1 MLDLGFIPNTVFMYK
16 QNKTSYIWII
26 GKWGW
31 LDKGESWKP
40 GFLFSH
46 VATCSPPFC
55 LASSLLWELVP
66 PLFHAS
72 SSLDPAGPNST
83 GSSGCSMP
91 LCQTKSSMPNMLAP
105 SSFLISG
112 QTSNLCRY
120 TANLGVDKQIWGKY
134 LRLHCNS
141 LNLARHCS
149 YDGITIFSNGNPFL
163 SFLSLH

>member
-1 MLDLGFIPNTVFMYK
+1 MGIISWQDQIP
-16 QNKTSYIWII
+16 S
-26 GKWGW
+26 
-31 LDKGESWKP
+31 KP

-149 YDGITIFSNGNPFL
+149 YDGDYYIFKWKSFSIIFVSSLGFHFPLDEKKMWVDMVPDKLL
-163 SFLSLH
+163 S